1 MNRLS
6 QLKIKTHLPAT
17 DLGDLG
23 AGEFFCPNC
32 GAPIASS
39 DQECLNCGFDLV
51 AYREHKI
58 TIPSATAPVSSEAA
72 PSQSAAATPNSS
84 ASSAATAPSSAAEIS
99 AETPASQSEHETDKK
114 PQQTAT
120 SAANQSTVAI
130 NSDAVNLLT
139 GISADEN
146 PEAIFAKLRAASAK
160 IANEEPHV
168 APKSATDAE
177 MTLESRRV
185 AHALDK
191 TKDISDLV
199 DQVRAES
206 DRQQEAANSETTSSE
221 APVSKAPVS
230 EVPASEVSTSTATS
244 SAISAAPVSETSS
257 VASSA
262 VAEAISSADTSAATE
277 TTSAATSSAN
287 ADDTSEKIALD
298 KVPSVTTSAAA
309 EAEQPVDQP
318 EKKQS
323 KADRYFEKKEKL
335 KEETEDEHHRR
346 QHVDQPQSKKWVGWV
361 TVVVLVVVVALAFFF
376 GKVHYSR
383 AAQLNRAF
391 DQVATQK
398 PSQVSAAIKST
409 NSELA
414 FNPGNS
420 RPFIRYLKANPNYL
434 KQAKKQLKTKPKTS
448 DGTLS
453 FVKTG
458 HNLLYSDYQL
468 EITPIYRTIK
478 TDIPKPS
485 IFLDNQNV
493 TATKVTQAQKIGPF
507 MPGKYDLKV
516 TGTSNGKKLTHEA
529 TTTFL
534 MPAAQTIDLTLK
546 PLSVT
551 VRSNVAQATAYINGE
566 QRGTLKNSQLVLK
579 DLTWQGK
586 MQVQLRQTLQGKA
599 YHTAPVTLKKGQP
612 QQNVT
617 LNFEQLL
624 TQATAQK
631 TLTGLY
637 QLMSKATY
645 SANTHYAQYN
655 DQLAAYFT
663 QGKNAEWYSKFQKFI
678 GQTHM
683 PVANIDH
690 TAFKVKVN
698 QVAATSATQAIVN
711 FDVTYTTTYTNGKA
725 PRVQTFRYTKAQLQ
739 TKNGRTQ
746 VVTLGDNEQ
755 KVSDNG
761 SN

>member
-1 MNRLS
+1 MDRLS
-6 QLKIKTHLPAT
+6 QLKLKTHLPAT

-32 GAPIASS
+32 GAPIASN

-58 TIPSATAPVSSEAA
+58 TIPSATAPVSSQAA
-72 PSQSAAATPNSS
+72 PSQP
-84 ASSAATAPSSAAEIS
+84 ASSATSNRPVSSTATAPSSAAEPVSKAPASS
-99 AETPASQSEHETDKK
+99 AQSQAKTPAKSEAAAQS
-114 PQQTAT
+114 
-120 SAANQSTVAI
+120 SAAPSQVAI
-130 NSDAVNLLT
+130 NSDAMNLLT

-168 APKSATDAE
+168 EPKANADSEAA
-177 MTLESRRV
+177 LESRRV

-206 DRQQEAANSETTSSE
+206 DRQQETTSEVAASEAPASDPTTSS
-221 APVSKAPVS
+221 AVADTPVSA
-230 EVPASEVSTSTATS
+230 EATSVATS
-244 SAISAAPVSETSS
+244 SAVAQAVSSASAESS
-257 VASSA
+257 VAADSTATEATSEA
-262 VAEAISSADTSAATE
+262 PTSAEAEAD
-277 TTSAATSSAN
+277 
-287 ADDTSEKIALD
+287 EKVALD
-298 KVPSVTTSAAA
+298 KVATVAEPTPAATD
-309 EAEQPVDQP
+309 EAEP
-318 EKKQS
+318 EPTS
-323 KADRYFEKKEKL
+323 KAERYFEKKDK
-335 KEETEDEHHRR
+335 TEDEHHRR
-346 QHVDQPQSKKWVGWV
+346 QHADQPQSKKWVAWV
-361 TVVVLVVVVALAFFF
+361 TVGVLVVVVALAFFF

-391 DQVATQK
+391 DQVATEK

-409 NSELA
+409 SSDLA

-420 RPFIRYLKANPNYL
+420 RPFIRYIKANPDYL
-434 KQAKKQLKTKPKTS
+434 KQAKKQLKTKRKTS

-458 HNLLYSDYQL
+458 HNWLFSNYQL

-485 IFLDNQNV
+485 IFLDDQNV
-493 TATKVTQAQKIGPF
+493 TAKKVTQEQKIGPF
-507 MPGKYDLKV
+507 MPGKYNLKV
-516 TGTSNGKKLTHEA
+516 TGTSNGKKLTHQA

-551 VRSNVAQATAYINGE
+551 LQSNVADATVYINGE
-566 QRGTLKNSQLVLK
+566 QRGTLKNSQLALK

-586 MQVQLRQTLQGKA
+586 MQVQLRQTLQGKPYKTKTVA
-599 YHTAPVTLKKGQP
+599 LTKGQT

-617 LNFEQLL
+617 LNFDQFL

-631 TLTGLY
+631 TLDGFY

-655 DQLAAYFT
+655 NQLAAYFT

-683 PVANIDH
+683 DIANIDH
-690 TAFKVKVN
+690 TAFKVKTN
-698 QVAATSATQAIVN
+698 QVAATSATQATVS

-725 PRVQTFRYTKAQLQ
+725 TRIQTFRYTKAQLQ
-739 TKNGRTQ
+739 QKNGHVQ
-746 VVTLGDNEQ
+746 IVTLGNNEQ
-755 KVSDNG
+755 KISDNG

>member
-6 QLKIKTHLPAT
+6 QLKLKTHLPAT

-58 TIPSATAPVSSEAA
+58 TIPSATAPVSSQAA
-72 PSQSAAATPNSS
+72 PSQPASSATSNSS
-84 ASSAATAPSSAAEIS
+84 VSSAATAPSSAAEAVS
-99 AETPASQSEHETDKK
+99 EAPASQAQSEAET
-114 PQQTAT
+114 QTKAEQAADSSAT
-120 SAANQSTVAI
+120 PSSQVAI
-130 NSDAVNLLT
+130 NSDAMNLLT

-168 APKSATDAE
+168 EPKSDADSE
-177 MTLESRRV
+177 TTLESRRV

-206 DRQQEAANSETTSSE
+206 DRQQATPSSAADTSE
-221 APVSKAPVS
+221 APASS
-230 EVPASEVSTSTATS
+230 EATS
-244 SAISAAPVSETSS
+244 SAASETPASS
-257 VASSA
+257 EATSVAASSA
-262 VAEAISSADTSAATE
+262 VAEAVSSASAESSAAADSTAE
-277 TTSAATSSAN
+277 TVASEAPVSSEATT
-287 ADDTSEKIALD
+287 DEKVALD
-298 KVPSVTTSAAA
+298 KVATVADSAETPADTTDDA
-309 EAEQPVDQP
+309 ESQP
-318 EKKQS
+318 S
-323 KADRYFEKKEKL
+323 KAERYFEKKDQ
-335 KEETEDEHHRR
+335 TEDEHHRR
-346 QHVDQPQSKKWVGWV
+346 QHADQPQSKKWVGWV
-361 TVVVLVVVVALAFFF
+361 TVGVLVVVVALAFFF

-391 DQVATQK
+391 DQVATEK

-409 NSELA
+409 SSDLA

-420 RPFIRYLKANPNYL
+420 RPFIRYIKANPDYL
-434 KQAKKQLKTKPKTS
+434 KQAKKQLKTKQKTS

-458 HNLLYSDYQL
+458 HNWLFSNYQL
-468 EITPIYRTIK
+468 KITPIYRTIK

-485 IFLDNQNV
+485 IFLDDQNV
-493 TATKVTQAQKIGPF
+493 TAKKVTQAQKIGPF

-516 TGTSNGKKLTHEA
+516 TGTSNGKKLTHKA

-551 VRSNVAQATAYINGE
+551 LQSNVANATVYINGE

-599 YHTAPVTLKKGQP
+599 YQTKTVGLTKGQT

-617 LNFEQLL
+617 LNFNQFL

-631 TLTGLY
+631 TLNDFY

-663 QGKNAEWYSKFQKFI
+663 QGKDAEWYGKFQKFI

-683 PVANIDH
+683 DIANIDH

-698 QVAATSATQAIVN
+698 QVAATSATQATAS

-739 TKNGRTQ
+739 NKNGHTQ
-746 VVTLGDNEQ
+746 IVTLGDNEQ
-755 KVSDNG
+755 KIADNG